1 MPANL
6 NNNSFATATD
16 IATTAGSSPLTG
28 SLSAT
33 GGDLVDYY
41 RFSLSSGSNLKIVLN
56 GLTGDA
62 KLSLYRTTGGVA
74 TDSDLVQ
81 NLPTNNQGRLS
92 DVIVLNDASA
102 VAGTYYLKVDLG
114 ASVPSADYNLSVVTS
129 GSDFS
134 GSVLWRN
141 QAGNFFAP
149 WKIQD
154 ATVVG
159 AAPRNIPNVY
169 TLIGSGDFDGNGASD
184 LLWRYLNPSDPT
196 NNGQIYVWW
205 TQDGITEGAGSQTPL
220 KDSLG
225 RTILVG
231 QEWVIQALKDLDGN
245 GTSDILWRNLASGDV
260 VTWLLGKDGNSG
272 GPTISGGA
280 ILNQGLGFSLP
291 EAAGWDIV
299 GVNNLDGQY
308 GSDVLWINRFSNQVA
323 IWTLT
328 GTSILDRPVL
338 PIQPPLD
345 YKVIGFT
352 DVTGDGKADILWR
365 SEQRNQLVI
374 WKMNGNAREKDIA
387 YSVPSAYKVVATK
400 DLDGDGISDLLWR
413 NTSNGAAITYGW
425 LMGAGTDGLSR
436 KAEGEITRS
445 NGSVP
450 SPGAAYEVLG
460 IQDFDG
466 SDNATSHILWRGSG
480 GDVYVWKING
490 LTLVEDKQLAGTGA
504 VGAEY
509 QLPSLNYGAYKEPQ
523 FGAIQLA
530 SQFQTIGGSS
540 STEAFDIGVLNN
552 KGVYKDTVSN
562 RNNKTDWYKFTVLQ
576 STDFKASDENSSVS
590 LELYKADANG
600 NTVVPYPTEGNAI
613 ELDTGTYYLKVN
625 AGGSSNGLLPY
636 TLNVE
641 GVPRTI
647 DVFGTNFRL
656 AETTATNPP
665 TGSDIFS
672 TDLPDVT
679 TPGNPERKTVKSFL
693 TIKNGGTVKTGSF
706 KVKYYLSRTSTIDPD
721 SSTTVLLKTVDV
733 TNGVD
738 PTVVGSQDPT
748 TGTVTLIEDLVLP
761 DGRNIDPKK
770 FWTRDAGTYYIGV
783 VIDAENNLVE
793 GAEGE
798 QNNTN
803 QGNFLDSSSFVAN
816 NVQVAELVG
825 QSLTVINPSQTYL
838 PEGTLQVSYSVQNQ
852 GRRPTTDFNN
862 KINIQ
867 FVLSQD
873 NIIGN
878 ADDSTLVSDLVE
890 IAGIAGSTASGP
902 ATSGVQTRNIFLPD
916 SLDNFWQNLGTGTKT
931 VYIGMRI
938 DPGNLIEESVE
949 DNNLNQGLGI
959 DFASFQVNLQPIT

>member
-6 NNNSFATATD
+6 NNNSFATPTN
-16 IATTAGSSPLTG
+16 ITTTAGSSPLTG

-33 GGDLVDYY
+33 GGDEVDYY
-41 RFSLSSGSNLKIVLN
+41 RFSLSSDSNLKIVLN

-62 KLSLYRTTGGVA
+62 RLSLYRRTDSAVA
-74 TDSDLVQ
+74 TENDLVQ

-92 DVIVLNDASA
+92 DVIVLNDAA
-102 VAGTYYLKVDLG
+102 AGAGTYYLKVDLG
-114 ASVPSADYNLSVVTS
+114 SAAPSADYKLSVVTS
-129 GSDFS
+129 SSDFS
-134 GSVLWRN
+134 GSILWRN
-141 QAGNFFAP
+141 SAANVFAP
-149 WKIQD
+149 WRIQD
-154 ATVVG
+154 TTVVG
-159 AAPRNIPNVY
+159 TSSQPISSDYVLVG
-169 TLIGSGDFDGNGASD
+169 TGDFDGDGTNDFFWQNRNINSSDYGAAA
-184 LLWRYLNPSDPT
+184 
-196 NNGQIYVWW
+196 IWW
-205 TQDGITEGAGSQTPL
+205 TNDGMTFAPGSAAIR
-220 KDSLG
+220 DSLG
-225 RTILVG
+225 NVIRVG
-231 QEWVIQALKDLDGN
+231 QEWNVQSLKDLDGN
-245 GTSDILWRNLASGDV
+245 GTADILWRNLVSGDIAM
-260 VTWLLGKDGNSG
+260 WLMGKNPQTGV
-272 GPTISGGA
+272 PTISGGT
-280 ILNQGLGFSLP
+280 ILNRALGFTLP
-291 EAAGWDIV
+291 ASSGWDVV
-299 GVNNLDGQY
+299 GVNNIDSQFGA
-308 GSDVLWINRFSNQVA
+308 DVLWKNRFSNQVA
-323 IWTLT
+323 LWTLSST
-328 GTSILDRPVL
+328 AILSATVV
-338 PIQPPLD
+338 PIQPSLD
-345 YKVIGFT
+345 YKIIGFV
-352 DVTGDGKADILWR
+352 DVTGDGQADIIWR
-365 SEQRNQLVI
+365 NDQRNQLAI
-374 WKMNGNAREKDIA
+374 WKMNGTTLVDSVA
-387 YSVPSAYKVVATK
+387 YSVSSAYKVAAIK
-400 DLDGDGISDLLWR
+400 DLNGDGIADFLWR
-413 NTSNGAAITYGW
+413 NTDNGQGGTYGW
-425 LMGAGTDGLSR
+425 LMGGGTNGLAYTAARQLSL
-436 KAEGEITRS
+436 T
-445 NGSVP
+445 NGSNPFVG
-450 SPGAAYEVLG
+450 SGYEVLG
-460 IQDFDG
+460 VHDFDG
-466 SDNATSHILWRGSG
+466 FNNSTSHILWRGQA
-480 GDVYVWKING
+480 GDVYVWKMDG
-490 LTLVEDKQLAGTGA
+490 LTIVESKLLSNATGSA
-504 VGAEY
+504 W
-509 QLPSLNYGAYKEPQ
+509 QLPSLNYGDYKEPQ
-523 FGAIQLA
+523 FGSVQLT

-600 NTVVPYPTEGNAI
+600 NLTTTAVPYPTEGNAI
-613 ELDTGTYYLKVN
+613 ILDTGTYYLKVN

-665 TGSDIFS
+665 TGSNDFS

-679 TPGNPERKTVKSFL
+679 NTGNPERKTVKSFL

-738 PTVVGSQDPT
+738 PAVVGSQDPT
-748 TGTVTLIEDLVLP
+748 TGTFTLIEDLVLP

-783 VIDAENNLVE
+783 VIDADNNLVE

-959 DFASFQVNLQPIT
+959 DFASFQVDLQPIT